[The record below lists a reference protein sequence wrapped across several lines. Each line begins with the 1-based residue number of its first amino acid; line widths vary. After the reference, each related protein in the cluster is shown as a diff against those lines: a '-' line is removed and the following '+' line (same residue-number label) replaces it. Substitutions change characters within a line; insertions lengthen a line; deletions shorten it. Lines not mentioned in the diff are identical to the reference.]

1 MHGDAVRVAQREL
14 YEAGEYAAL
23 AAVLEPAASALV
35 EAAGVGDGDAVLD
48 VAAGDGNVALA
59 AARRG
64 ARVVATDLSPVQV
77 RRGEARCAREGVDVE
92 WRTADAERLPFADG
106 VFDRVLSAFG
116 VVAAPDPD
124 AAAAELFRVCRPN
137 GIVGLTAWPQDSY
150 MGELAVAIRDAVGDA
165 VYPDPETGWGDE
177 EVVRARLHR
186 HAETVTVT
194 RRALAWDPAVRA
206 SAGTADFAA
215 GYFASRLSAESIPNV
230 VAVRDAVDARFRTE
244 NGLIRAE
251 YVVAVAR
258 RAPRG

>member
-1 MHGDAVRVAQREL
+1 MSK
-14 YEAGEYAAL
+14 
-23 AAVLEPAASALV
+23 AAVD
-35 EAAGVGDGDAVLD
+35 DGDAVLD

-92 WRTADAERLPFADG
+92 WRTADAERLPFADA

-116 VVAAPDPD
+116 VVAAPDPE

-137 GIVGLTAWPQDSY
+137 GIVGLTAWPHGSY
-150 MGELAVAIRDAVGDA
+150 MGALAVAIRDAVGDA
-165 VYPDPETGWGDE
+165 VYPDPDLGWGDE

-194 RRALAWDPAVRA
+194 RRALEWDPAVRG
-206 SAGTADFAA
+206 SAGSADFAA
-215 GYFASRLSAESIPNV
+215 AYFVARLSAQSIPKLV
-230 VAVRDAVDARFRTE
+230 ETRDAVDRRFRAE
-244 NGLIRAE
+244 DGLIRAE
-251 YVVAVAR
+251 YVVGLAR
-258 RAPRG
+258 RAPRA